1 MILRSTLLHVL
12 LLILSGNHNVIGF
25 CSPRNSRSSSRGIAG
40 GSNVVGNCQY
50 SQKLSSVVKVTV
62 DHDRQRTV
70 SLSSSRSIFDN
81 DDRNYDKKST
91 TTTRTNTR
99 RESSELSPS
108 SSFFDFDNGG
118 GKLSSASA
126 ASFLSNN
133 IEDMDAHT
141 AETIVMIGIAVLPS
155 LFAFLLWGNISE
167 SVAYLFDKFA
177 GFQGQNVGKLKVL
190 YCTETCISP
199 KTKYRHTMKHL
210 LNKNI
215 LSPSYQCIGFF

>member
-12 LLILSGNHNVIGF
+12 VLMLSGNNNVTGF
-25 CSPRNSRSSSRGIAG
+25 CSPRSRISRSRGIAG
-40 GSNVVGNCQY
+40 GSNAVGSCQY
-50 SQKLSSVVKVTV
+50 TQKSSSAVKVTV
-62 DHDRQRTV
+62 NRNRHNTI
-70 SLSSSRSIFDN
+70 SLSSSSPSIFDN
-81 DDRNYDKKST
+81 DDKNYDKLST
-91 TTTRTNTR
+91 TTTSTKRTTR
-99 RESSELSPS
+99 RQSSESSTT

-133 IEDMDAHT
+133 IDDMDGQT

-177 GFQGQNVGKLKVL
+177 GFQGQNVGK
-190 YCTETCISP
+190 
-199 KTKYRHTMKHL
+199 
-210 LNKNI
+210 
-215 LSPSYQCIGFF
+215 F